1 MAMDVE
7 TAGASSL
14 APGRKRSARASAGR
28 GWPQRLIPFL
38 VILLLIG
45 LWEVVVRV
53 GDVEAY
59 ILPPP
64 STIAQSLQDNFDT
77 IVRNSR
83 PTLLATGVGFGLG
96 VLIGLVLAMLLAA
109 VPVLKNIVFPLVVA
123 SQTVPKIALA
133 PLFTLW
139 FGVGLLPKVII
150 VALLVFFP
158 VFVNTATGLESVS
171 KARLDLMRSVDAS
184 RWEVYRHIQL
194 PEAIPYFF
202 AGLRL
207 ALTVAFIG
215 VIVGEWIAASQGLGY
230 LLVLYNATQDT
241 AGLFAVILVFVLL
254 ATVSF
259 YLLVWI
265 ESRLSW
271 QARIQRAGR

>member
-1 MAMDVE
+1 MAMDIE
-7 TAGASSL
+7 TGASSL
-14 APGRKRSARASAGR
+14 APARGRTRKRAGGR
-28 GWPQRLIPFL
+28 NWAQTLLPFVMIVLL
-38 VILLLIG
+38 VA

-53 GDVEAY
+53 AGVAAY

-64 STIAQSLQDNFDT
+64 STIVQSLQDNLST

-83 PTLLATGVGFGLG
+83 PTLAATGVGFGLG

-109 VPVLKNIVFPLVVA
+109 VPLLKNVVFPVVVA

-184 RWEVYRHIQL
+184 RWQVYRHIQL

-241 AGLFAVILVFVLL
+241 AGLFAVIFVFVVL

-271 QARIQRAGR
+271 QARIQRSGR